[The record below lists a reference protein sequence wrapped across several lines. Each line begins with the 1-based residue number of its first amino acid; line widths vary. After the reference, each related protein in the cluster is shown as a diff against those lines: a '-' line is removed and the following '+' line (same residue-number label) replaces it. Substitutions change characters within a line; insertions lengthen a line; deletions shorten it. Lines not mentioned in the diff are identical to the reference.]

1 MTEYIKKY
9 CLILAIA
16 LFVML
21 QSCQQPGGNTTG
33 SEFMPDMGHS
43 IAYEANY
50 YNYYYNNTWGTQ
62 EDYYDFAK
70 PRLPVEGTVPRQKSS
85 SIRIPNAPETEVY
98 YYDDTEEDRAL
109 ATAEIID
116 NPYPIT
122 DEGLARGKELYNI
135 FCGICHGEKGDGLG
149 YLARDDG
156 AYPVAP
162 AILISDEFIA
172 SSNGRF
178 YHSIM
183 YGKNL
188 MGAYKD
194 KISYEERWQVIH
206 YIRSL
211 QAKEKKLVYNQFENT
226 LNDIDRP
233 AGEIVQ
239 VAELDGSGDMM
250 HKDGE
255 HHSDDHEH
263 EGDSGDHSHDDHGS
277 HSHDE

>member
-70 PRLPVEGTVPRQKSS
+70 PRLPVEGTVPRKKSS